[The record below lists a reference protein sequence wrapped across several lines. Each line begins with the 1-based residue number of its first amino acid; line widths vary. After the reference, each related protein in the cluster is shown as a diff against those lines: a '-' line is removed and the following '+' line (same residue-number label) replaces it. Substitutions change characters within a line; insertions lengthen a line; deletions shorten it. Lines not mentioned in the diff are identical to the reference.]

1 MRNKHGHTPQEQA
14 RAEVLDLLEALS
26 NADEDRN
33 PDVKNP
39 SFTSRQNASEYAFDR
54 AKRKHF
60 ARLYYKLADEWD
72 IEPVVTPLKI

>member
-1 MRNKHGHTPQEQA
+1 MRNKYGHTPQEQA
-14 RAEVLDLLEALS
+14 RAEVLDMLEALS

-33 PDVKNP
+33 PRVKNP
-39 SFTSRQNASEYAFDR
+39 SDTSRQYAFDR

-72 IEPVVTPLKI
+72 IEPVVTPLAV

>member
-1 MRNKHGHTPQEQA
+1 MRNKYGYTPQEQA
-14 RAEVLDLLEALS
+14 RAEVLDMLEALS
-26 NADEDRN
+26 NADGDRKTH
-33 PDVKNP
+33 VKNP
-39 SFTSRQNASEYAFDR
+39 SFASRQHAFDR